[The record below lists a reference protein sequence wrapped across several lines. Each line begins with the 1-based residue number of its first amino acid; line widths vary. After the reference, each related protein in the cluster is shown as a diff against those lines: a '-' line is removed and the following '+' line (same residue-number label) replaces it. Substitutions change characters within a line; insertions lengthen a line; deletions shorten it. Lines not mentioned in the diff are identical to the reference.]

1 MKIVVIN
8 TLSLS
13 VVAEQCLY
21 RDKDLLLFFSYY
33 AVLTVRRMGVHK
45 KLGEDTT
52 KTADL
57 D

>member
-1 MKIVVIN
+1 MKIGVIN